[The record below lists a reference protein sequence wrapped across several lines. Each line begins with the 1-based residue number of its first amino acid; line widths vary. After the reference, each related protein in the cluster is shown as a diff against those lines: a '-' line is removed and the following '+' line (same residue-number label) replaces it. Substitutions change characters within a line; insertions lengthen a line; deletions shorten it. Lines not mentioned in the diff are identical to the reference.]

1 MSSNM
6 SILFSALLVF
16 SSPLFAQENLQGE
29 KQSEVPGKVDSNEQ
43 KTESEIAETE
53 YDTWQG
59 SSLGVRIRADS
70 EGYYI
75 EMVLPHV
82 TDSPL
87 KATDR
92 ILQVGELELADS
104 LLSKLGDL
112 LESTAPETVLDIK
125 IIRNSEELVVPVTT
139 LRHQFVDIA
148 SLVERIKANR
158 IIRAHLKENGRLE
171 ELDTITDR
179 MVEAVKSSSSP
190 RLAYE
195 GINQVIDEF
204 GISHSAFVPAATYRQ
219 LRGGDGGGEMG
230 FAIRR
235 FSNDGEEGY
244 FVVDSKPGTIAYESE
259 IKLGDEILFI
269 NGVKVSESRR
279 LVLAG
284 EEQRY
289 KVFAIDADEDE
300 EVKIEYRKSENGE
313 LLTTRIP
320 VGGPVELY
328 DSISKSAKVIEHN
341 EYTFGYVRFWN
352 LMSPRANRALTENI
366 ESTFSECDGLI
377 LDLRG
382 RGGILQVVNTI
393 ERTVDRLDKP
403 VVAITDEL
411 TRSAKELLSYKLK
424 KLEDV
429 WVIGEKTSGAVTACR
444 FYKLPSGN
452 VFMYPAV
459 PGSALARHTDGNVL
473 EGNGVEP
480 DENVDFYEAYCNGKD
495 LLLDSALDRAV
506 KMVDE
511 FSPNEE

>member
-1 MSSNM
+1 MSSNIT
-6 SILFSALLVF
+6 ILFSALLVF

-112 LESTAPETVLDIK
+112 LESTAPETVLDVK
-125 IIRNSEELVVPVTT
+125 IIRDSEELVVPVTT

-195 GINQVIDEF
+195 GINQVIDDF
-204 GISHSAFVPAATYRQ
+204 GISHSAFIPASTYRQ
-219 LRGGDGGGEMG
+219 LLGGEGGEMG

-235 FSNDGEEGY
+235 FSNDGKEGY

-429 WVIGEKTSGAVTACR
+429 WVIGEKTSGAVTACS

-495 LLLDSALDRAV
+495 LLLDSALDRAA
-506 KMVDE
+506 KMVDD
-511 FSPNEE
+511 FLPNEE

>member
-1 MSSNM
+1 M

-16 SSPLFAQENLQGE
+16 SSPLFAQGNPQGE

-59 SSLGVRIRADS
+59 SSLGVRIQADS

-158 IIRAHLKENGRLE
+158 IIKAHLKENGRLE

-195 GINQVIDEF
+195 GINQVIDDF
-204 GISHSAFVPAATYRQ
+204 GISHSAFIPASTYRQ
-219 LRGGDGGGEMG
+219 LLGGEGGEMG

-235 FSNDGEEGY
+235 FSNDGKEGY

-352 LMSPRANRALTENI
+352 SIGPR
-366 ESTFSECDGLI
+366 
-377 LDLRG
+377 
-382 RGGILQVVNTI
+382 
-393 ERTVDRLDKP
+393 
-403 VVAITDEL
+403 
-411 TRSAKELLSYKLK
+411 
-424 KLEDV
+424 
-429 WVIGEKTSGAVTACR
+429 
-444 FYKLPSGN
+444 
-452 VFMYPAV
+452 
-459 PGSALARHTDGNVL
+459 
-473 EGNGVEP
+473 
-480 DENVDFYEAYCNGKD
+480 
-495 LLLDSALDRAV
+495 
-506 KMVDE
+506 
-511 FSPNEE
+511 